1 MQFSPSTAS
10 ADPSLASLLFPAA
23 GGTAAA
29 VALPPGTAEAEAFE
43 TLFAGLNPAAVLPMP
58 TAVAPATAGSA
69 PAAAVPPPPAA
80 PLHGSAVWTAPAAAP
95 LPQPLRPEAAV
106 VAAPMAPTTPKVG
119 AKPVPAGVGPGIE
132 TAPAD
137 EAIAEPTAKTIPTV
151 DPKIAAEAMALFLPL
166 PLVADIT
173 VEEIPEAIETDE
185 NAPESDDEESVAARE
200 EDDSS
205 EPAGEIPTAGTRSG
219 RAAWET
225 GAGERSP
232 PAYTAFESEAA
243 TAVPDSATAT
253 AVAAPA
259 SRRRAV
265 RDAAPAPEVPVL
277 ANSDTFTRALPNAR
291 AADFLPVRDIV
302 RTSMPLSS
310 GGHTAANSA
319 QAVAAAG
326 EGIDLAAWTAVAGP
340 ATPVALFPRSA
351 PVAAPGSAPD
361 SSLPEA
367 SLDVPAASPGF
378 AVRLSV
384 EPATIRPESGSVQP
398 PLENGKT
405 DTLSLSRDPRA
416 DLPAAVESAAVA
428 LAVPA
433 PRREPGRASR
443 SEPTLP
449 FAASDVRPAIL
460 AAPREFR
467 AEAPATAEST
477 ADKNFLTA
485 DGMPVAKGQEALGTA
500 VAIRELAM
508 YSRST
513 PPLPTHPASGYE
525 AAAVNVGLDSASV
538 AEAALPAPAPQVV
551 ASPHRAVEAV
561 LTAVDR
567 AAGQTQSA
575 VKLDFAIGQESLAVR
590 VELQDGEVRATFR
603 TDSPEL
609 RAALAQ
615 EWQQVAG
622 SGDRT
627 VKLAPAVFTSADS
640 DSPTGNS
647 GDGASRQQERQVW
660 REEAQQ
666 QQQVR
671 TLLSRLGSGAESEAP
686 RVALRSMSSGSSSR
700 LNLFA

>member
-29 VALPPGTAEAEAFE
+29 VAVPPGTAETEAFE
-43 TLFAGLNPAAVLPMP
+43 TLFAGLNPAAGLPMP

-69 PAAAVPPPPAA
+69 PVAAVPPPPAA

-95 LPQPLRPEAAV
+95 VPQPLRPEAAV
-106 VAAPMAPTTPKVG
+106 VAAPMVPSTPKAG

-132 TAPAD
+132 TASAD
-137 EAIAEPTAKTIPTV
+137 DAIAEAPAKTIPMV

-166 PLVADIT
+166 PVVAD
-173 VEEIPEAIETDE
+173 VAAEEIPEAIEADE

-205 EPAGEIPTAGTRSG
+205 EPAAEIPTAPVRSG

-225 GAGERSP
+225 GAGEGSP

-243 TAVPDSATAT
+243 TAVSASET

-265 RDAAPAPEVPVL
+265 RDAAPTPEVPVF
-277 ANSDTFTRALPNAR
+277 ANSDTVTRGLPNAR
-291 AADFLPVRDIV
+291 AADFLPVRDVV
-302 RTSMPLSS
+302 RAATPLPL
-310 GGHTAANSA
+310 GGSTPVNPGPAG
-319 QAVAAAG
+319 AAAG

-351 PVAAPGSAPD
+351 LVAAPGSAPD

-367 SLDVPAASPGF
+367 SSDVPAASPGF

-477 ADKNFLTA
+477 AVKNFLTA
-485 DGMPVAKGQEALGTA
+485 DGMPVAKGTDTLGTA

-640 DSPTGNS
+640 DSSAGNP